1 MIIMKYIKK
10 VFNII
15 IFLLIWQV
23 FIFIFKIPNYLF
35 PSPIEVLNSLVLNNK
50 IIIFNGS
57 ITLMESLLGFLL
69 ANCISIIIAIFISFK
84 KKQENLIMSIA
95 VTLKTIP
102 IIAITPLLV
111 LWFGSGFYSKII
123 TAALVC
129 FFPSLVNTLRGIKSI
144 DKNLIEL
151 FDIYSAS
158 NYQKIKCL
166 IIPSIS
172 PYLFSALKVSS
183 SLAIIGALVGEFITA
198 NKGIGFLII
207 SNYYSLN
214 IAAVFA
220 NLIVISFM
228 GIGLYNLIDFFEK
241 KIIKWNTVENN

>member
-1 MIIMKYIKK
+1 MKYIK
-10 VFNII
+10 II
-15 IFLLIWQV
+15 LGTFIFLLAWQV
-23 FIFIFKIPNYLF
+23 FILILKIPNYLF
-35 PSPIEVLNSLVLNNK
+35 PSPVEVFNSLILNYK
-50 IIIFNGS
+50 TISLNGL
-57 ITLMESLLGFLL
+57 ITLAESFFGFLL
-69 ANCISIIIAIFISFK
+69 ANSISIIIALFISFK
-84 KKQENLIMSIA
+84 NRYENLVMSMA

-123 TAALVC
+123 TAALIC
-129 FFPSLVNTLRGIKSI
+129 FFPALVNILRGTKSI

-151 FDIYSAS
+151 FNIYSANTS
-158 NYQKIKCL
+158 QKIKLL
-166 IIPSIS
+166 IIPSIM
-172 PYLFSALKVSS
+172 PYLFSAFKVSS

-220 NLIVISFM
+220 NIITISVI
-228 GIGLYNLIDFFEK
+228 GVGVYNLINFFEK
-241 KIIKWNTVENN
+241 KIIKWNTIENY

>member
-1 MIIMKYIKK
+1 MKYIKK
-10 VFNII
+10 LLFIVIFLLLWQLI
-15 IFLLIWQV
+15 IFL
-23 FIFIFKIPNYLF
+23 FEIPNYLF
-35 PSPIEVLNSLVLNNK
+35 PSPIEVFDSFIENFK
-50 IIIFNGS
+50 IILFNGL
-57 ITLMESLLGFLL
+57 ITLTESILGFLL
-69 ANCISIIIAIFISFK
+69 ANSISILIALFISFK
-84 KKQENLIMSIA
+84 RNHENLVMSMA

-111 LWFGSGFYSKII
+111 LWFGSDIYSKII

-151 FDIYSAS
+151 FNIYSV
-158 NYQKIKCL
+158 NNFQKIKYL
-166 IIPSIS
+166 IFPSIS
-172 PYLFSALKVSS
+172 PYLFSAFKVSS

-214 IAAVFA
+214 LAAVFA
-220 NLIVISFM
+220 NIITISFM
-228 GIGLYNLIDFFEK
+228 GIFFYNLINFFEK
-241 KIIKWNTVENN
+241 KFIKWENIENS

>member
-1 MIIMKYIKK
+1 MKYIKNF
-10 VFNII
+10 FNII
-15 IFLLIWQV
+15 IFLLIWQI

-35 PSPIEVLNSLVLNNK
+35 PSPFEVFNSLISNFK
-50 IIIFNGS
+50 TIISNGS
-57 ITLMESLLGFLL
+57 ITLMESFLGFLL
-69 ANCISIIIAIFISFK
+69 ANSISIILALFISFK
-84 KKQENLIMSIA
+84 KQHESSIMSMA

-129 FFPSLVNTLRGIKSI
+129 FFPSLVNTLRGVKSI
-144 DKNLIEL
+144 DRNLIEL
-151 FDIYSAS
+151 FNIYSAS
-158 NYQKIKCL
+158 NYQKIKHL

-172 PYLFSALKVSS
+172 PYLFSAFKISS

-220 NLIVISFM
+220 NLIVISAM
-228 GIGLYNLIDFFEK
+228 GIGFYNLINFFEK
-241 KIIKWNTVENN
+241 KIIKWNTIENN

>member
-1 MIIMKYIKK
+1 MKYIK
-10 VFNII
+10 II
-15 IFLLIWQV
+15 LGTFIFLLAWQV
-23 FIFIFKIPNYLF
+23 FILILKIPNYLF
-35 PSPIEVLNSLVLNNK
+35 PSPVEVFNSLILNYK
-50 IIIFNGS
+50 TISLNGL
-57 ITLMESLLGFLL
+57 ITLAEAFFGFLL
-69 ANCISIIIAIFISFK
+69 ANSISIIIALFISFK
-84 KKQENLIMSIA
+84 NRYENLVMSMA

-123 TAALVC
+123 TAALIC
-129 FFPSLVNTLRGIKSI
+129 FFPALVNILRGTKSI

-151 FDIYSAS
+151 FNIYSANTS
-158 NYQKIKCL
+158 QKIKLL
-166 IIPSIS
+166 IIPSIM
-172 PYLFSALKVSS
+172 PYLFSAFKVSS

-220 NLIVISFM
+220 NIITISVI
-228 GIGLYNLIDFFEK
+228 GVGVYNLINFFEK
-241 KIIKWNTVENN
+241 KIIKWNTIENY